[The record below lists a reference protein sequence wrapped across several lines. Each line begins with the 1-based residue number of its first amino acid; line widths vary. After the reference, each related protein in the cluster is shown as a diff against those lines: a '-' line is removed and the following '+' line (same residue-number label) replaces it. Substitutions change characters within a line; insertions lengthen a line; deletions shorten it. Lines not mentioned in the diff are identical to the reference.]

1 MRLSGICV
9 YKHEATSY
17 SDIENEHKIQVA
29 LQNLLKGK
37 TTIMIAHRLHTIRN
51 ADQIVVFQDGMT
63 AEQGTHKELLD
74 KGGVY
79 SQMWDAYTQTTVG
92 KEAV

>member
-1 MRLSGICV
+1 
-9 YKHEATSY
+9 
-17 SDIENEHKIQVA
+17 
-29 LQNLLKGK
+29 
-37 TTIMIAHRLHTIRN
+37 MIAHRLHTIRN